1 MEGVKGPLRVF
12 HNLDLGVRHKLL
24 EDKLHADVAEHD
36 VEKRAHSPTGP
47 AEEANSLPTIS
58 LHRELHENSINFV
71 VGTGANHIVQ
81 PSMLLDK
88 ALRR

>member
-1 MEGVKGPLRVF
+1 M
-12 HNLDLGVRHKLL
+12 L
-24 EDKLHADVAEHD
+24 EDELHSEVAEHD
-36 VEKRAHSPTGP
+36 VEIRAHSPTGP
-47 AEEANSLPTIS
+47 ADEANFLPTIS

-81 PSMLLDK
+81 PSMLLNK